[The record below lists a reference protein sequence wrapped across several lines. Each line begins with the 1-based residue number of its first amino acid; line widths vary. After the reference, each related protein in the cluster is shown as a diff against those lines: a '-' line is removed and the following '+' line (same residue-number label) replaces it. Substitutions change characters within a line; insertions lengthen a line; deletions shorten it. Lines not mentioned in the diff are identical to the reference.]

1 MKHVTWRPRDAGTR
15 ALAILAAGALA
26 LPLVAATTSSAQE
39 TAPEVQAQQD
49 EDYSILVVGR
59 TLGFRHGSIV
69 PGTTAIIQLGAENG
83 FEVDVWDPAQPTRT
97 LPSTPFTT
105 VENLAQY
112 DAIVFLSPVDGT
124 NNPANAPLLNDS
136 EFAAFQGYIRNG
148 GGFAGIH
155 AATDT
160 MHNRP
165 WYGQL
170 VGAYFRNHP
179 ANQDAKLV
187 VADDAHPST
196 AHLATVWNRH
206 DEWYNFTANPRGN
219 VHVLLTID
227 ERSYNPGS
235 GAMGT
240 DHPMAW
246 CHTFEGGR
254 SWYTALGHTN
264 QSYTEPAFL
273 QHILGGIEWAA
284 GAAGGDCGG
293 TDWEHFEKVA
303 IDTNTRFPSELDVAG
318 DGRVF
323 FIEMGERRQATTP
336 ANLKVIDPGT
346 QTTTVVDT
354 LDVYTGIATGNAQED
369 GLLGLALDPSFDT
382 NNWLYLF
389 RSVPGPVACPTS
401 DITGGS
407 CGVNRLS
414 RFTLTGEGLTEEKVM
429 LDVTVQREQCCH
441 EAGSLEFDKDGNL
454 YISTGDDTNPF
465 ESQGYAPIDERPGR
479 QPFDAQ
485 RSSANT
491 NDLRGKILKITP
503 TANGGYTIPEGNLF
517 PPRTLGA
524 RPEIYAM
531 GFRNPYRIE
540 ADPETGQLYAID
552 YGPDA
557 GGPNADRGPEG
568 RVEWNVITPGNYGWP
583 YCHGGAAYR
592 DWAFPSGPAAG
603 TFDCANPVNESPNN
617 TGMTD
622 LPPVVDPEIFYGR
635 LPFASGGANQPDIG
649 TGGAPTVGPVYR
661 YEADDVP
668 VLSGSRRWPES
679 YDGQAF
685 FGEWG
690 RTNNNM
696 YNFILDD
703 QQQVHEI
710 SPLFHGVFNPWTRPH
725 EIEFGPDGALYVIQW
740 GHTFGTTG
748 ISTIQRIDYTG
759 GPTCSARDVGASTV
773 VIGGVDSGVP
783 NRVAGAS
790 CSVNQLIDDD
800 PASWASSG
808 DFVRHV
814 GEVAD
819 YYVER
824 GVITARQKGSIVRAA
839 TQSGVG

>member
-1 MKHVTWRPRDAGTR
+1 MRHVTWRPRSLRTR
-15 ALAILAAGALA
+15 ALALLAAGAMT
-26 LPLVAATTSSAQE
+26 LPVVAATSSAAQE
-39 TAPEVQAQQD
+39 PAPQQD
-49 EDYSILVVGR
+49 DDYSILVVGR

-69 PGTTAIIQLGAENG
+69 PGTTAIIQLGEENG
-83 FEVDVWDPAQPTRT
+83 FDVDVWDPAQPTRT
-97 LPSTPFTT
+97 LPSTPFTSAAD
-105 VENLAQY
+105 LAKY
-112 DAIVFLSPVDGT
+112 DAVVFLSPVDGT
-124 NNPANAPLLNDS
+124 NNPANAPLLNDA

-155 AATDT
+155 AASDT
-160 MHNRP
+160 MHTRP

-187 VADDAHPST
+187 VADRSHPST
-196 AHLATVWNRH
+196 AHLETVWNRH

-227 ERSYNPGS
+227 EKSYNPGS
-235 GAMGT
+235 GTMGT

-246 CHTFEGGR
+246 CHAFEGGR

-293 TDWEHFEKVA
+293 TDWEHFEKVT
-303 IDTNTRFPSELDVAG
+303 IDADTRFPSELDIAD

-323 FIEMGERRQATTP
+323 FIEMGERRQASTP
-336 ANLKVIDPGT
+336 ANLKVIDPAT
-346 QTTTVVDT
+346 QTTSVVDT
-354 LDVYTGIATGNAQED
+354 VDVYTGIATGNAQED
-369 GLLGLALDPSFDT
+369 GLLGLALDPAFET
-382 NNWLYLF
+382 NNWLYLY
-389 RSVPGPVACPTS
+389 RSVPGSVTCPPS
-401 DITGGS
+401 DVPGGS

-414 RFTLTGEGLTEEKVM
+414 RFTLGADGLADEKVV

-441 EAGSLEFDKDGNL
+441 EAGSLEFDRFGNL

-465 ESQGYAPIDERPGR
+465 ESQGYVPIDERPGR

-485 RSSANT
+485 RTSANT
-491 NDLRGKILKITP
+491 NDLRGKILRITP
-503 TANGGYTIPEGNLF
+503 TPAGGYTIPDGNLF
-517 PPRTLGA
+517 APGTAGT

-531 GFRNPYRIE
+531 GFRNPFRIE
-540 ADPETGQLYAID
+540 SDPETGALYGAD

-568 RVEWNVITPGNYGWP
+568 RVEWNVIQPGNYGWP

-592 DWAFPSGPAAG
+592 DWAFPSGPAGA

-617 TGMTD
+617 TGLSA

-635 LPFASGGANQPDIG
+635 LPFASGGANLPDIG
-649 TGGAPTVGPVYR
+649 TGGAPTAGPVFR
-661 YEADDVP
+661 YDPA
-668 VLSGSRRWPES
+668 LSAGLSSRQWPES

-690 RTNNNM
+690 RSSNNL
-696 YNFILDD
+696 YTFVLDGER
-703 QQQVHEI
+703 QVQEI
-710 SPLFHGVFNPWTRPH
+710 NPLFHGVLNPWTRPH
-725 EIEFGPDGALYVIQW
+725 EMVFGPDGALYVIQW

-748 ISTIQRIDYTG
+748 VSTIQRVDYTG
-759 GPTCSARDVGASTV
+759 GPTCSARDVGESTV
-773 VIGGVDSGVP
+773 VIGGVDTGVP
-783 NRVAGAS
+783 NRVGGAS
-790 CSVNQLIDDD
+790 CSINQLIDDD
-800 PASWASSG
+800 PASWPNHG
-808 DFVRHV
+808 EFVRHV
-814 GEVAD
+814 EEAALYFVD
-819 YYVER
+819 R
-824 GVITARQKGSIVRAA
+824 GLITDRQKGTIIRTAA
-839 TQSGVG
+839 ASDIG

>member
-1 MKHVTWRPRDAGTR
+1 M
-15 ALAILAAGALA
+15 AAGALA
-26 LPLVAATTSSAQE
+26 LPLVAATTSTAQE
-39 TAPEVQAQQD
+39 APETPAVQQ
-49 EDYSILVVGR
+49 EENYSILVVGR

-83 FEVDVWDPAQPTRT
+83 FDVDVWDPAQPTRT

-124 NNPANAPLLNDS
+124 NNPANPPLLNDT

-187 VADDAHPST
+187 VADKSHPST
-196 AHLATVWNRH
+196 AHLETVWNRH

-227 ERSYNPGS
+227 EKSYSPGS
-235 GAMGT
+235 GTMGT

-246 CHTFEGGR
+246 CHAFEGGR

-293 TDWEHFEKVA
+293 TDWEHFEKTT
-303 IDTNTRFPSELDVAG
+303 IDANTRFPSELAVAD

-323 FIEMGERRQATTP
+323 FIEMGERRLASTP

-346 QTTTVVDT
+346 QATTVVDT

-369 GLLGLALDPSFDT
+369 GLLGLALDPSFDE

-389 RSVPGPVACPTS
+389 RSVPGPVACPLS
-401 DITGGS
+401 DVTGGS

-414 RFTLTGEGLTEEKVM
+414 RFTLTGEGLTEEKVV

-441 EAGSLEFDKDGNL
+441 EAGSLAFDPDGNL

-503 TANGGYTIPEGNLF
+503 TASGGYTIPAGNLF

-531 GFRNPYRIE
+531 GFRNPYRI
-540 ADPETGQLYAID
+540 AVDPETGDVYAID

-568 RVEWNVITPGNYGWP
+568 RVEWNVIQPGNYGWP
-583 YCHGGAAYR
+583 YCHGGAAYQ
-592 DWAFPSGPAAG
+592 DWAFPSGPASG

-617 TGMTD
+617 TGMTT
-622 LPPVVDPEIFYGR
+622 LPPVVDPEVFYGR

-661 YEADDVP
+661 YEADEAP
-668 VLSGSRRWPES
+668 VLTGSRKWPES

-696 YNFILDD
+696 YNFILDGD
-703 QQQVHEI
+703 QQVQEI

-790 CSVNQLIDDD
+790 CSINQLIDDD
-800 PASWASSG
+800 PDSWSSSG

-824 GVITARQKGSIVRAA
+824 GSITTRQKGSIVRAA